1 MKGLLMSGSFSDS
14 PTHDDKFSI
23 ENYIN
28 GLSNFIIECETPLTI
43 AIQGDWGT
51 GKTSIMYQVE
61 KRLNPEK
68 QDKKIQTIFFNTWQY
83 SQFDMGNNLAV
94 ALITDLISELN
105 VEDSKKKQFFKKA
118 KGALSKGLEYVNL
131 DFGILNGEKLT
142 EKFQDLIIGFG
153 ERTDDIKH
161 LKENLQDIINDAI
174 KENKSDRIVI
184 FIDDLDRLVPEKAI
198 ELLEVLKLF
207 LDCEHCVFVLA
218 IDYNVVVKGA
228 KSKYGKDLDDEKG
241 KAFFEKI
248 IQVPFTVPVAN
259 YDLQNFIRNSLE
271 KLDFKFNEKNGDK
284 SIIETVTQLIRYTIG
299 NNPRTINRLFNSVSL
314 LTYINGNVDISDVE
328 KLMILTIVCF
338 QLRFEEA
345 YDYLLTV
352 YNNTP
357 EDDDQDGIVESYL
370 INLLE
375 NSFEEIEN
383 PLYEKL
389 ILLHG
394 KYSLKNV
401 KDKDDFTNFYISLKK
416 LLGYNEQKLTLDHF
430 NKLIEQM
437 TFSNAV
443 SIGNTDTITAEKKK
457 QTHVPNRNVQLII
470 RKLFNKLAGVKN
482 HFDIT
487 NPELFGTESNEQRNM
502 PLDKQHIKEENILDR
517 IRLTGS
523 KGQGIYIFSS
533 SDPSN
538 SIYLSGDTHGRL
550 FNDGLQLIIDG
561 KQIKKIKINYLA
573 DELVENDNMYKEF
586 EEIFF
591 KHYYKLVDIAK
602 EYLRE

>member
-1 MKGLLMSGSFSDS
+1 
-14 PTHDDKFSI
+14 
-23 ENYIN
+23 
-28 GLSNFIIECETPLTI
+28 
-43 AIQGDWGT
+43 
-51 GKTSIMYQVE
+51 
-61 KRLNPEK
+61 
-68 QDKKIQTIFFNTWQY
+68 
-83 SQFDMGNNLAV
+83 MGNNLAV

-218 IDYNVVVKGA
+218 IDYNVVVRGA

-259 YDLQNFIRNSLE
+259 YDLQNFIESSLN
-271 KLDFKFNEKNGDK
+271 KLDFCFDKNNEERNQL
-284 SIIETVTQLIRYTIG
+284 ETITQLIRYSIG
-299 NNPRTINRLFNSVSL
+299 NNPRSINRLFNSVSL
-314 LTYINGNVDISDVE
+314 LMYINNGDKVDHDE
-328 KLMILTIVCF
+328 KLMILAMVCF

-345 YDYLLTV
+345 YNYLLTA
-352 YNNTP
+352 YNNSP
-357 EDDDQDGIVESYL
+357 EDSDEIESYL
-370 INLLE
+370 IDLLE
-375 NSFEEIEN
+375 NSFE
-383 PLYEKL
+383 
-389 ILLHG
+389 LLDDEVDYNSLVSLLG
-394 KYSLKNV
+394 KFTF
-401 KDKDDFTNFYISLKK
+401 KDKKDRDDFTNFYISLKK
-416 LLGYNEQKLTLDHF
+416 LLGYNEQKLTVEHF

-502 PLDKQHIKEENILDR
+502 PLAKEYIKEENIFDR

-538 SIYLSGDTHGRL
+538 TIYLSGDTHGRL

-561 KQIKKIKINYLA
+561 KQIKKVKINYSA
-573 DELVENDNMYKEF
+573 DELANNADMYEEF
-586 EEIFF
+586 GKTFF
-591 KHYYKLVDIAK
+591 KHYYKLVEIAK
-602 EYLRE
+602 EHLRE

>member
-1 MKGLLMSGSFSDS
+1 MSGSFSDS

-28 GLSNFIIECETPLTI
+28 GLSNFITECETPLTI

-68 QDKKIQTIFFNTWQY
+68 QDEKIQTIFFNTWQY

-259 YDLQNFIRNSLE
+259 YDLQNFIRNSLK
-271 KLDFKFNEKNGDK
+271 KLGFKFKEKNANK
-284 SIIETVTQLIRYTIG
+284 SNIETVTQLIRYTIG

-314 LTYINGNVDISDVE
+314 LMYINGNVDISDEE
-328 KLMILTIVCF
+328 KLMILTMVCF

-345 YDYLLTV
+345 YNYLLTA

-357 EDDDQDGIVESYL
+357 EDDNEDDNVESYL
-370 INLLE
+370 IDLLE

-416 LLGYNEQKLTLDHF
+416 LLGYNEQKLTVEHF

-457 QTHVPNRNVQLII
+457 QTHAPNRNVQLII

-502 PLDKQHIKEENILDR
+502 PLAKEYIKEENIFGR

-523 KGQGIYIFSS
+523 KGQGIYILSS
-533 SDPSN
+533 SNPSN

-561 KQIKKIKINYLA
+561 KQIKKVKINYSA
-573 DELVENDNMYKEF
+573 DELANNADMYEEF
-586 EEIFF
+586 EKTFF
-591 KHYYKLVDIAK
+591 KHYYKLVEIAK
-602 EYLRE
+602 EFLSE

>member
-1 MKGLLMSGSFSDS
+1 MSGSFSDS

-328 KLMILTIVCF
+328 KLMILTMVCF

-538 SIYLSGDTHGRL
+538 TIYLSGDTHGRL

>member
-28 GLSNFIIECETPLTI
+28 GLSNFITECETPLTI

-118 KGALSKGLEYVNL
+118 KGALFKGLEYVNL

-218 IDYNVVVKGA
+218 IDYNVVVRGA

-328 KLMILTIVCF
+328 KLMILTMVCF

-345 YDYLLTV
+345 YDYLLTA

-394 KYSLKNV
+394 KYSFKNV
-401 KDKDDFTNFYISLKK
+401 KDKDDFTNFI
-416 LLGYNEQKLTLDHF
+416 
-430 NKLIEQM
+430 
-437 TFSNAV
+437 
-443 SIGNTDTITAEKKK
+443 
-457 QTHVPNRNVQLII
+457 
-470 RKLFNKLAGVKN
+470 
-482 HFDIT
+482 
-487 NPELFGTESNEQRNM
+487 
-502 PLDKQHIKEENILDR
+502 
-517 IRLTGS
+517 
-523 KGQGIYIFSS
+523 
-533 SDPSN
+533 
-538 SIYLSGDTHGRL
+538 
-550 FNDGLQLIIDG
+550 
-561 KQIKKIKINYLA
+561 
-573 DELVENDNMYKEF
+573 
-586 EEIFF
+586 
-591 KHYYKLVDIAK
+591 
-602 EYLRE
+602 

>member
-1 MKGLLMSGSFSDS
+1 MSGSFSDS

-28 GLSNFIIECETPLTI
+28 GLSNFITECETPLTI

-218 IDYNVVVKGA
+218 IDYNVVVRGA
-228 KSKYGKDLDDEKG
+228 KSKYGDDLDDEKG

-259 YDLQNFIRNSLE
+259 YDLQNFIRNSLK
-271 KLDFKFNEKNGDK
+271 KLGFKFKEKNADK
-284 SIIETVTQLIRYTIG
+284 SDIETVTQLIRYTIG

-314 LTYINGNVDISDVE
+314 LMYINGNVDISDEE
-328 KLMILTIVCF
+328 KLMILTMVCF

-345 YDYLLTV
+345 YNYLLTA

-357 EDDDQDGIVESYL
+357 EDDNEDSNVESYL

-416 LLGYNEQKLTLDHF
+416 LLGYNEQKLTLEHF

-470 RKLFNKLAGVKN
+470 RKLFNKLAGVEN
-482 HFDIT
+482 HFDTT
-487 NPELFGTESNEQRNM
+487 NPELFGTESNEQRNI
-502 PLDKQHIKEENILDR
+502 PLAKEYIKEENIFDR

-538 SIYLSGDTHGRL
+538 TIYLSGDTHGRL

-573 DELVENDNMYKEF
+573 DELVENANMYKEF

-591 KHYYKLVDIAK
+591 KHYNKLVDIAK

>member
-1 MKGLLMSGSFSDS
+1 MSGSFSDS

-28 GLSNFIIECETPLTI
+28 GLSNFITECETPLTI

-218 IDYNVVVKGA
+218 IDYNVVVRGA
-228 KSKYGKDLDDEKG
+228 KSKYGDDLDDEKG

-259 YDLQNFIRNSLE
+259 YDLQNFIRNSLK
-271 KLDFKFNEKNGDK
+271 KLGFKFKEKNADK
-284 SIIETVTQLIRYTIG
+284 SDIETVTQLIRYTIG

-314 LTYINGNVDISDVE
+314 LMYINGNVDIYDEE
-328 KLMILTIVCF
+328 KLMILTMVCF

-345 YDYLLTV
+345 YNYLLTA

-357 EDDDQDGIVESYL
+357 EDDNEDSNVESYL

-416 LLGYNEQKLTLDHF
+416 LLGYNEQKLTLEHF

-470 RKLFNKLAGVKN
+470 RKLFNKLAGVEN
-482 HFDIT
+482 HFDTT
-487 NPELFGTESNEQRNM
+487 NPELFGTESNEQRNI
-502 PLDKQHIKEENILDR
+502 PLAKEYIKEENIFDR

-538 SIYLSGDTHGRL
+538 TIYLSGDTHGRL

-573 DELVENDNMYKEF
+573 DELVENANMYKEF

-591 KHYYKLVDIAK
+591 KHYNKLVDIAK

>member
-1 MKGLLMSGSFSDS
+1 MSGSFSDS

-142 EKFQDLIIGFG
+142 ENFQDLIIGFG

-328 KLMILTIVCF
+328 KLMILTMVCF

>member
-1 MKGLLMSGSFSDS
+1 MSGSFSDS

-28 GLSNFIIECETPLTI
+28 GLSNFITECETPLTI

-94 ALITDLISELN
+94 ALITDLINELN

-161 LKENLQDIINDAI
+161 LKENLQDIINDAV
-174 KENKSDRIVI
+174 EVNDYDRIVI
-184 FIDDLDRLVPEKAI
+184 FIDDLDRLVPEKAV

-218 IDYNVVVKGA
+218 IDYNVVVRGA
-228 KSKYGKDLDDEKG
+228 KNKYGKDLDDEKG

-299 NNPRTINRLFNSVSL
+299 NNPRSINRLFNSVSL
-314 LTYINGNVDISDVE
+314 LMYINNGDKVDHDE
-328 KLMILTIVCF
+328 KLMILAMVCF

-345 YDYLLTV
+345 YNYLLTA
-352 YNNTP
+352 YNNSP
-357 EDDDQDGIVESYL
+357 EDSDDIESYL
-370 INLLE
+370 IDLLE
-375 NSFEEIEN
+375 NSFE
-383 PLYEKL
+383 
-389 ILLHG
+389 LLDDDVDYNSLVSVLG
-394 KYSLKNV
+394 KFTF
-401 KDKDDFTNFYISLKK
+401 KDKKDRDDFTNFYISLKK
-416 LLGYNEQKLTLDHF
+416 LLGYNEQKLTVEHF

-457 QTHVPNRNVQLII
+457 QTHAPNRNVQLII

-502 PLDKQHIKEENILDR
+502 PLDKRHIKEENIFDR

-523 KGQGIYIFSS
+523 KGQGIYILSS

-550 FNDGLQLIIDG
+550 FNDGLQLIING
-561 KQIKKIKINYLA
+561 KQIKKIKINYSA
-573 DELVENDNMYKEF
+573 DELANNANVYREF
-586 EEIFF
+586 EDTFF
-591 KHYYKLVDIAK
+591 ENYSKLVDIAK

>member
-1 MKGLLMSGSFSDS
+1 M
-14 PTHDDKFSI
+14 
-23 ENYIN
+23 
-28 GLSNFIIECETPLTI
+28 
-43 AIQGDWGT
+43 
-51 GKTSIMYQVE
+51 
-61 KRLNPEK
+61 
-68 QDKKIQTIFFNTWQY
+68 
-83 SQFDMGNNLAV
+83 
-94 ALITDLISELN
+94 
-105 VEDSKKKQFFKKA
+105 
-118 KGALSKGLEYVNL
+118 
-131 DFGILNGEKLT
+131 
-142 EKFQDLIIGFG
+142 
-153 ERTDDIKH
+153 
-161 LKENLQDIINDAI
+161 
-174 KENKSDRIVI
+174 
-184 FIDDLDRLVPEKAI
+184 
-198 ELLEVLKLF
+198 
-207 LDCEHCVFVLA
+207 
-218 IDYNVVVKGA
+218 
-228 KSKYGKDLDDEKG
+228 DDEKG

-259 YDLQNFIRNSLE
+259 YDLQNFIRNSLK
-271 KLDFKFNEKNGDK
+271 KLGFKFKEKNADK
-284 SIIETVTQLIRYTIG
+284 SDIETVTQLIRYTIG

-314 LTYINGNVDISDVE
+314 LMYINGNVDIYDEE
-328 KLMILTIVCF
+328 KLMILTMVCF

-345 YDYLLTV
+345 YNYLLTA

-357 EDDDQDGIVESYL
+357 EDDNEDSNVESYL

-416 LLGYNEQKLTLDHF
+416 LLGYNEQKLTLEHF

-470 RKLFNKLAGVKN
+470 RKLFNKLAGVEN
-482 HFDIT
+482 HFDTT
-487 NPELFGTESNEQRNM
+487 NPELFGTESNEQRNI
-502 PLDKQHIKEENILDR
+502 PLAKEYIKEENIFDR

-538 SIYLSGDTHGRL
+538 TIYLSGDTHGRL

-573 DELVENDNMYKEF
+573 DELVENANMYKEF

-591 KHYYKLVDIAK
+591 KHYNKLVDIAK

>member
-1 MKGLLMSGSFSDS
+1 MSGSFSDS

-328 KLMILTIVCF
+328 KLMILTMVCF

-523 KGQGIYIFSS
+523 KGQGIYIFSC

>member
-1 MKGLLMSGSFSDS
+1 MSGSFSDS

-28 GLSNFIIECETPLTI
+28 GLSNFITECETPLTI

-118 KGALSKGLEYVNL
+118 KGALSKGLEFLNF
-131 DFGILNGEKLT
+131 DFGILNGEKIT
-142 EKFQDLIIGFG
+142 EKFQDLIISLG
-153 ERTDDIKH
+153 EKTNDIKY

-218 IDYNVVVKGA
+218 IDYSVVVRGTKN
-228 KSKYGKDLDDEKG
+228 KYGDDLDDEKG

-271 KLDFKFNEKNGDK
+271 TLDFKFNEENADK
-284 SIIETVTQLIRYTIG
+284 SNIETVTQLIRYTIG

-314 LTYINGNVDISDVE
+314 LMYINGNVDISDEE
-328 KLMILTIVCF
+328 KLMILTMVCF

-345 YDYLLTV
+345 YNYLLKV

-357 EDDDQDGIVESYL
+357 EDDNEDDNVESYL
-370 INLLE
+370 IDLLE

-416 LLGYNEQKLTLDHF
+416 LLGYNEQKLSLEHF

-502 PLDKQHIKEENILDR
+502 PLAKKYIKEENIFDR

-538 SIYLSGDTHGRL
+538 TIYLSGDTHGRL

-561 KQIKKIKINYLA
+561 KQIKKVKINYSA
-573 DELVENDNMYKEF
+573 DELANNANMYEEF
-586 EEIFF
+586 EKTFF
-591 KHYYKLVDIAK
+591 KHYDKLVDIAK
-602 EYLRE
+602 EFLSE